1 VKLTRTREHVINM
14 GNYESL
20 RIGATIEVDTDTIA
34 RGAEEEPIHAA
45 SQFAEAQLSKALEKD
60 INDAVDL
67 LPGGSDSYILSW
79 GNNA

>member
-1 VKLTRTREHVINM
+1 M

-20 RIGATIEVDTDTIA
+20 RIGATVDLEVIDALKPQDYE
-34 RGAEEEPIHAA
+34 RAEMYL
-45 SQFAEAQLSKALEKD
+45 AEALKKD

>member
-1 VKLTRTREHVINM
+1 M

-20 RIGATIEVDTDTIA
+20 RIGASVEIDTNSMAIEIGTAPIDA
-34 RGAEEEPIHAA
+34 GAEWAEE
-45 SQFAEAQLSKALEKD
+45 LLTKALKKD